1 MKNVSSASLIF
12 FCLTASASAL
22 DLTADPALTGAAPIL
37 TPTASAPVA
46 QTASITPRR
55 PRLLP

>member
-22 DLTADPALTGAAPIL
+22 DLTADPAPASPLTR
-37 TPTASAPVA
+37 TM
-46 QTASITPRR
+46 
-55 PRLLP
+55 